1 MRGTSRVI
9 RCAMHLIREFF
20 LKFGRLLAFRPGR
33 AVAAGEFVGGG
44 LRGSPYCGISNSRA
58 NSRGGCVGAPW
69 GGFADGSKTRHTAT
83 N

>member
-20 LKFGRLLAFRPGR
+20 KIR
-33 AVAAGEFVGGG
+33 AGAGVQAMTCRGSRRIRGGG

-58 NSRGGCVGAPW
+58 NSWGGCVGAPW
-69 GGFADGSKTRHTAT
+69 GEFADGSKTRHTAT